1 MAQSASAT
9 LKANAQSASRVVSV
23 LLQIAWG
30 RSGDEWPTDW
40 ATQATNETTRL
51 KGVSW
56 DRNIDIESLSAGRG
70 GGTVAQMRVML
81 ENSAQRFSPL
91 NSAGALYSSL
101 SADGSTA
108 GGESV
113 RYPTMWQTPVRLSMG
128 FYDSIAG
135 HERIVVFSGLID
147 AVNENYGLNGDQV
160 EFTCLDRGA
169 LLLQRKASTK
179 IYEVGVAG
187 WTGTIDAWIR
197 YMVSTLGGI
206 ETGSAIGRGLHIV
219 KYMWL
224 DDENLWSE
232 AQTAAGSE
240 AGCFF
245 FDENGLP
252 TFRNA
257 TWWLTATDSKT
268 SQATFTTARLQN
280 LTPAYDYKGLTTGA
294 LVHYQ
299 PRTNGGEQVIWRRE
313 GIVVTP
319 AGVTIDA
326 RFSHPVLT
334 VTAPAKGTDWY
345 PVSSGGANISNF
357 VNVTIPSASRYAQR
371 AVLQFTN
378 TSTQTAFIPAMKL
391 RGVVLAGGPQ
401 EELEQNVTTPLVP
414 ENQAVLGGNA
424 YVQNNAQAEL
434 LAALAAYRNSYPRLT
449 YQIGGAPA
457 LPWLQLGDMVTID
470 TSEPITADR
479 YAIITGLSFSWQPEG
494 PFLMNV
500 TAVDKAALFEHTD
513 YHVIGT
519 DDYGDGVVY
528 I

>member
-1 MAQSASAT
+1 
-9 LKANAQSASRVVSV
+9 
-23 LLQIAWG
+23 
-30 RSGDEWPTDW
+30 
-40 ATQATNETTRL
+40 
-51 KGVSW
+51 
-56 DRNIDIESLSAGRG
+56 
-70 GGTVAQMRVML
+70 
-81 ENSAQRFSPL
+81 
-91 NSAGALYSSL
+91 
-101 SADGSTA
+101 
-108 GGESV
+108 
-113 RYPTMWQTPVRLSMG
+113 
-128 FYDSIAG
+128 
-135 HERIVVFSGLID
+135 
-147 AVNENYGLNGDQV
+147 
-160 EFTCLDRGA
+160 
-169 LLLQRKASTK
+169 
-179 IYEVGVAG
+179 
-187 WTGTIDAWIR
+187 
-197 YMVSTLGGI
+197 
-206 ETGSAIGRGLHIV
+206 
-219 KYMWL
+219 
-224 DDENLWSE
+224 
-232 AQTAAGSE
+232 
-240 AGCFF
+240 
-245 FDENGLP
+245 
-252 TFRNA
+252 
-257 TWWLTATDSKT
+257 
-268 SQATFTTARLQN
+268 
-280 LTPAYDYKGLTTGA
+280 LTTGA

-299 PRTNGGEQVIWRRE
+299 PRTNGGEQVTWRRE

-345 PVSSGGANISNF
+345 PVSSGGANISSF

-371 AVLQFTN
+371 AQLVFTN
-378 TSTQTAFIPAMKL
+378 TSNQTAFIPAMKL

-449 YQIGGAPA
+449 YQISGAPA

-500 TAVDKAALFEHTD
+500 TAVDKSALFEYTD